1 MELDPIGR
9 SASEAQS
16 AQGAARPP
24 APRRRRRRI
33 PWGIYLALVPTLG
46 LLGFFGYYPGI
57 NGLIHSL
64 TNWEPGFSSPFVGL
78 ANYRAMWHDP
88 LWWESFVHIGI
99 IFAVAVT
106 AMWVIPL
113 AAAEL
118 LITLSRPRW
127 RLFFRYLLIVPLAF
141 SPVIQVLTWQFI
153 YDPNVGVLNGFLGTI
168 GLEALEKNWLGDPHT
183 ALWALIFINF
193 PWIAGLPFLIFST
206 GLQNIPG
213 EIFDAAAID
222 GAGRWKR
229 FLAID
234 LPLLLRQIKLLFFL
248 AVVFVLQY
256 GFAPYIATQGG
267 PDNATTVPI
276 LRIVGVAFDAGEW
289 GYAAALSTTLLVL
302 MMLMSGL
309 TLLAGRRR
317 APRGAH

>member
-1 MELDPIGR
+1 MSSSLCGGPDRARDPRQVRAEQPEIL
-9 SASEAQS
+9 
-16 AQGAARPP
+16 
-24 APRRRRRRI
+24 RRRRRI
-33 PWGIYLALVPTLG
+33 PWGVYLALVPTLG
-46 LLGFFGYYPGI
+46 LLGFFGYYPDI
-57 NGLIHSL
+57 SGLVHSL

-78 ANYRAMWHDP
+78 ANYRAMWHDS
-88 LWWESFVHIGI
+88 LWWEAFVHIGI
-99 IFAVAVT
+99 IFVVAVT

-153 YDPNVGVLNGFLGTI
+153 YDPNVGVLNGFLGQI
-168 GLEALEKNWLGDPHT
+168 GLEALEKNWLGDPNT

-193 PWIAGLPFLIFST
+193 PWIAGLPFLIFSI

-267 PDNATTVPI
+267 PDNATTVPV

-289 GYAAALSTTLLVL
+289 GYAAALSTTLLVI
-302 MMLMSGL
+302 MVLMSGL

-317 APRGAH
+317 APRGAS

>member
-1 MELDPIGR
+1 MSSSRCGGPDRARDPRQVRAEQPEI
-9 SASEAQS
+9 
-16 AQGAARPP
+16 P
-24 APRRRRRRI
+24 RRRRRI
-33 PWGIYLALVPTLG
+33 PWGVYLALVPTLG
-46 LLGFFGYYPGI
+46 LLGFFGYYPDI
-57 NGLIHSL
+57 NGLVHSL

-78 ANYRAMWHDP
+78 ANYRAMWHDS
-88 LWWESFVHIGI
+88 LWWEAFVHIGI
-99 IFAVAVT
+99 IFVVAVT

-153 YDPNVGVLNGFLGTI
+153 YDPNVGVLNGFLGQV
-168 GLEALEKNWLGDPHT
+168 GLEALEKNWLGDPNT

-193 PWIAGLPFLIFST
+193 PWIAGLPFLIFSI

-229 FLAID
+229 FLAD
-234 LPLLLRQIKLLFFL
+234 RPAAVAASGQAAVLP
-248 AVVFVLQY
+248 
-256 GFAPYIATQGG
+256 
-267 PDNATTVPI
+267 
-276 LRIVGVAFDAGEW
+276 
-289 GYAAALSTTLLVL
+289 
-302 MMLMSGL
+302 
-309 TLLAGRRR
+309 RRR
-317 APRGAH
+317 LRAAVRVRPLHRHPRRARQRDDGADSEDRGGCLRRRRMGLRRGTVRDASRSSWCS